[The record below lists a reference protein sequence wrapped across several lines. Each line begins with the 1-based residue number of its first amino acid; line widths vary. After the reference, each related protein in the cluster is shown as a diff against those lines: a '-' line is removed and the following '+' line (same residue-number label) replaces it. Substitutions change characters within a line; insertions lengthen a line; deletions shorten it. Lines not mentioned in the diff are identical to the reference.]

1 MRRAVQLNVALG
13 RHARSLLRA
22 TLARAAAGYLL
33 LILAFLWPSVLQGA
47 LPGVPEI

>member
-1 MRRAVQLNVALG
+1 MQLNVAIG

-22 TLARAAAGYLL
+22 TLARAAAAYLL

-47 LPGVPEI
+47 VPGVPEI